1 MPRLK
6 SRVRVSSLAPGNMMY
21 TVKIGQK
28 LVFKTSK
35 LKEAFRVVRD
45 ILNKGQTDVYLYGGR
60 IGSWK

>member
-1 MPRLK
+1 
-6 SRVRVSSLAPGNMMY
+6 MMY

-28 LVFKTSK
+28 SVFKTSK

-60 IGSWK
+60 IGSWR